1 MSRLLCAFACTLA
14 LTGAATANPLTLAPI
29 PVTDWKAVH
38 ARIEAKDRL
47 PARARIG
54 GTLTDLLVAEGDSVA
69 RGQPLARV
77 TDDKLGFQLAA
88 LHAQRDAI
96 AAQLANA
103 RAELHRGEELLK
115 QGVTT
120 AQRLDALRT
129 QVDVLA
135 GQLTAVNAQAEVV
148 VQTQAEGLVLAPADG
163 RVLTVPVAAG
173 AVVMAG
179 ETIATVSGGGIFLR
193 LALPER
199 HAASLSEGDP
209 IRLDDGSEGRLI
221 RLYPLIENGRVIA
234 DVEVPGLSDRFE
246 EARVLVR
253 LPVAERQAL
262 MVPAG
267 VITTRGGLDFVAVE
281 TPAGPVLRAVVPGL
295 RQTAADGGMV
305 EILSGLT
312 AGDVILPAS
321 PAAAKGASHD

>member
-1 MSRLLCAFACTLA
+1 MSRLLCALACTLA
-14 LTGAATANPLTLAPI
+14 LTGAATANPLTPT
-29 PVTDWKAVH
+29 PVTDWKAVY

-54 GTLTDLLVAEGDSVA
+54 GTLTELLVSEGARVT

-88 LHAQRDAI
+88 LQAQRDAI

-103 RAELHRGEELLK
+103 QAELHRGEELLK

-129 QVDVLA
+129 QVEVLA
-135 GQLTAVNAQAEVV
+135 GQLTAINAQADVI
-148 VQTQAEGLVLAPADG
+148 VQTQAEGQVLAPADG

-199 HAASLSEGDP
+199 HAASLAEGDP

-221 RLYPLIENGRVIA
+221 RLYPLIESGRVIA

-246 EARVLVR
+246 DARVLVR
-253 LPVAERQAL
+253 LPVAERLAL
-262 MVPAG
+262 LVPPSA
-267 VITTRGGLDFVAVE
+267 ITTRGGLDFVAVQ
-281 TPAGPVLRAVVPGL
+281 TPDGPVLRAVVPGL
-295 RQTAADGGMV
+295 RQTETEGGMI
-305 EILSGLT
+305 EILSGLA
-312 AGDVILPAS
+312 AGDVILPVAPAS
-321 PAAAKGASHD
+321 AKGASHD